1 MEKILFKS
9 SQIKS
14 NQIKIM
20 QIIANT
26 KSLNKLEK
34 PIYLIFGNEPL
45 LILETADLIRNKAVK
60 QGFSYRKILT
70 VIHNAFSWNEL
81 PAAVGS
87 MSLFG
92 DKTLVDLRIPNGKLG
107 KDGSKEIVSWCNN
120 INSYAKSALLLITM
134 PELSWQD
141 EKAAWFQSID
151 KVGEIFKVVAPKSE
165 ELPKWL
171 AMRLQKYKLST
182 DEESL
187 RYIAERVE
195 GNLLA
200 AHQEIQKL
208 ALIYADS
215 ENQISLNLEQIKAA
229 LVDVARYDLDDLR
242 QIFLSGDL
250 PKFSKILQNLLQ
262 EGEPLTLI
270 VWAISEDVRSLYTL
284 KNMQISSGE
293 NNFAVLFKKCNIW
306 GIRQTWLKVALQKMQ
321 SEKSVNWI
329 ARLARALEVCAAL
342 DKKIKG
348 ADRFEQP
355 ILELLLRLALVLY
368 KK

>member
-1 MEKILFKS
+1 
-9 SQIKS
+9 
-14 NQIKIM
+14 M
-20 QIIANT
+20 QIITNT
-26 KSLNKLEK
+26 KSFSKLEK

-45 LILETADLIRNKAVK
+45 LILETADLIRNKAIK
-60 QGFSYRKILT
+60 QGFSDRKILT

-81 PAAVGS
+81 SAAAGS

-92 DKTLVDLRIPNGKLG
+92 DKTLIDLRIPNGKLG
-107 KDGSKEIVSWCNN
+107 KDGSKEIVNWCNN

-141 EKAAWFQSID
+141 EKSAWFQSID
-151 KVGEIFKVVAPKSE
+151 KVGEIFKVIAPKSE

-215 ENQISLNLEQIKAA
+215 NNNETTLNLEQIKAA

-270 VWAISEDVRSLYTL
+270 VWAISEDVRSLYAL
-284 KNMQISSGE
+284 KHLQISTGE
-293 NNFAVLFKKCNIW
+293 NNFSVLFKRCNIW
-306 GIRQTWLKVALQKMQ
+306 GIRQTWLRVALQKMQ
-321 SEKSVNWI
+321 TEKSVNWI
-329 ARLARALEVCAAL
+329 ARLARALEVCSAL

-355 ILELLLRLALVLY
+355 VLELLLRLSLVLY
-368 KK
+368 KT